1 MQPSSRLMRLSTCEV
16 TNELEEAPTLK
27 TTPTLERAGGR
38 QVYIKTK
45 KKKKIAI
52 FTVVK
57 AFLAY
62 ILELVQCDDTS
73 LLLQEL

>member
-27 TTPTLERAGGR
+27 TTPKLERAGGR
-38 QVYIKTK
+38 QVYIKT